1 MLNLDRNQRE
11 TITAFLMLLPAIVGL
26 SLFLL
31 LPAVSAAVLGFT
43 NYILGPIDTHFVGLH
58 NFIRMF
64 ADSTFVS
71 SMLNTLYFA
80 ALVVPLQTLF
90 ALGLALLIN
99 RRMAGVNIFR
109 AVYFFPTIM
118 ALVVISVVWS
128 LLLNQGGVINGIL
141 GKVGIGPIPFLTS
154 TNWAMPSIVIASV
167 WQGAGLQM
175 VIFLSGL
182 QAIPKRLY
190 EAAEIDGANPWQQFR
205 YVTIPQLRPT
215 ILVAV
220 VITTI
225 LSFRL
230 FTQPFIMTRGGPHGS
245 TRTIIMYIYNKGIG
259 DFNLG
264 YSSAMSFFLFLVVFA
279 ISLIQRKFLSQKR

>member
-1 MLNLDRNQRE
+1 
-11 TITAFLMLLPAIVGL
+11 MLLPALVGL
-26 SLFLL
+26 GLFLL

-43 NYILGPIDTHFVGLH
+43 NYILGPIPTHFVGIN
-58 NFIRMF
+58 NFIQMF
-64 ADSTFVS
+64 NDSVFIS

-80 ALVVPLQTLF
+80 ALVVPIQTTF

-99 RRMAGVNIFR
+99 RKIPGVNFFR

-118 ALVVISVVWS
+118 ALVVISVVWA
-128 LLLNQGGVINGIL
+128 LLLNQGGVVNGML
-141 GKVGIGPIPFLTS
+141 GKLGIGPIPFLNS
-154 TNWAMPSIVIASV
+154 TLWAMPSIVLASI
-167 WQGAGLQM
+167 WQGTGLQM

-190 EAAEIDGANPWQQFR
+190 EAADIDGATAWQQFR
-205 YVTIPQLRPT
+205 YVTMPQLRPT

-225 LSFRL
+225 LAFRL
-230 FTQPFIMTRGGPHGS
+230 FVQPFVMTRGGPQGS
-245 TRTIIMYIYNKGIG
+245 TQTIIMYIYQKGIG
-259 DFNLG
+259 DFSLG

-279 ISLIQRKFLSQKR
+279 VSLIQRKFLAKSR

>member
-1 MLNLDRNQRE
+1 
-11 TITAFLMLLPAIVGL
+11 MLLPALIGL
-26 SLFLL
+26 GLFLF

-43 NYILGPIDTHFVGLH
+43 NYILGPIPTHFIGIH

-64 ADSTFVS
+64 SDSVFLR

-80 ALVVPLQTLF
+80 ALVVPIQTTF
-90 ALGLALLIN
+90 ALGVALLVN
-99 RRMAGVNIFR
+99 KKVAGVNFFR
-109 AVYFFPTIM
+109 AIYFFPTIM
-118 ALVVISVVWS
+118 ALVVISVVWA
-128 LLLNQGGVINGIL
+128 LLLNQGGMINGML
-141 GKVGIGPIPFLTS
+141 GKLGIGPIPFLTS
-154 TNWAMPSIVIASV
+154 TLWAMPSIILASV
-167 WQGAGLQM
+167 WQGTGLQM

-190 EAAEIDGANPWQQFR
+190 EAAEIDGASSWQQFR

-230 FTQPFIMTRGGPHGS
+230 FVQPFVMTRGGPQGS
-245 TRTIIMYIYNKGIG
+245 TQTIIMYIYRKGIG
-259 DFNLG
+259 DFSLG
-264 YSSAMSFFLFLVVFA
+264 YSSAMSFFLFLVIFV
-279 ISLIQRKFLSQKR
+279 ISIIQRNFLAESR